1 MLTATK
7 KIQDEPL
14 NTAQVV
20 GLSKGLILGS
30 QKLLADA
37 KATAEKKPKRERDTQ
52 LAKLAGR
59 YAVFFSENQFF
70 FGANLRLA

>member
-20 GLSKGLILGS
+20 GLSKGLVLGS
-30 QKLLADA
+30 QKLLEEA
-37 KATAEKKPKRERDTQ
+37 KAVAVANPKKDRDAE
-52 LAKLAGR
+52 LAKLA
-59 YAVFFSENQFF
+59 AVYVLEI
-70 FGANLRLA
+70 L